1 MASVQLRKETSL
13 ENGIVF
19 LSPKTA
25 NFQND
30 KQGMTENTDQISCC
44 LITDH
49 APEFS
54 EYFRYLSN
62 PLTTLK
68 TAEIFH
74 WINTEFCDPK
84 NALPNGQLTRNRRS
98 KNSDLFLW
106 EEDFLSITWEQFK
119 TISTFVKNRR
129 IGGLRKMSTICLSPP
144 KCVLDI
150 AFFEKQNNRR

>member
-19 LSPKTA
+19 SKPKKTA

-74 WINTEFCDPK
+74 WITLN
-84 NALPNGQLTRNRRS
+84 
-98 KNSDLFLW
+98 
-106 EEDFLSITWEQFK
+106 
-119 TISTFVKNRR
+119 FV
-129 IGGLRKMSTICLSPP
+129 TQ
-144 KCVLDI
+144 KCTAHTV
-150 AFFEKQNNRR
+150 N